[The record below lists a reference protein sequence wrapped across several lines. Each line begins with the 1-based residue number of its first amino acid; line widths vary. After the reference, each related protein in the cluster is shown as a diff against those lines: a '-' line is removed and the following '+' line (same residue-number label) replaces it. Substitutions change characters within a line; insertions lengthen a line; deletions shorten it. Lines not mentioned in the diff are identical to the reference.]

1 MGEQHRAIMRGRAA
15 PLLAEIGRLLS
26 AADLDKPVAPR
37 TSALS
42 APRQAS
48 TRRGGHW
55 PLATGL
61 DGVRGEDALP
71 GRWGWLLGRLFH
83 PFWVMP
89 VIHSQANAEPVQGA
103 GPAADSSRPP

>member
-37 TSALS
+37 TSAL
-42 APRQAS
+42 
-48 TRRGGHW
+48 
-55 PLATGL
+55 
-61 DGVRGEDALP
+61 P

-103 GPAADSSRPP
+103 GPSSG